1 MIALK
6 LEEVTVRYGG
16 TVAVDGVSLAVEEGE
31 LLCVVG
37 SNGSGKSTLLRG
49 ILGLVPLAGGKV
61 ERGRTAYVPQAEDS
75 SRDFPATVW
84 EVVLTGTQRPG
95 WGLPLYSRS
104 NKRAAAKALAGLGLT
119 RLARQG
125 VGTLSGGQMRRVLLA
140 RALCGHA
147 GLLLLD
153 EPCTGLDPAMR
164 RVLYDLL
171 GRLRRDEGTAVLM
184 VTHDLNE
191 VRAFAGQGPLATQVA
206 VMEHGRLA
214 FTGPLGD
221 HGKEG
226 A

>member
-1 MIALK
+1 MTMLR
-6 LEEVTVRYGG
+6 LENVTVRYGG

-31 LLCVVG
+31 LLCVAG

-49 ILGLVPLAGGKV
+49 ILGLVPLAEGRV
-61 ERGRTAYVPQAEDS
+61 ERGRAAYVPQAEDS
-75 SRDFPATVW
+75 GPDFPATVW

-95 WGLPLYSRS
+95 WQLPLYSRS
-104 NKRAAAKALAGLGLT
+104 NRRAAAKALADLGLT

-125 VGTLSGGQMRRVLLA
+125 VGTLSGGQMQRVLLA

-153 EPCTGLDPAMR
+153 EPCAGLDPAMR

-171 GRLRRDEGTAVLM
+171 GRLRRDEGKTVLM

-191 VRAFAGQGPLATQVA
+191 VRAFAGQGPIPPRVA
-206 VMEHGRLA
+206 VMEHGKLA

-221 HGKEG
+221 YGREG

>member
-1 MIALK
+1 MTALK
-6 LEEVTVRYGG
+6 LEGVTVRYGG
-16 TVAVDGVSLAVEEGE
+16 TVAVEGVSLAVEEGE
-31 LLCVVG
+31 LLCVAG

-49 ILGLVPLAGGKV
+49 ILGLVPLAGGRV
-61 ERGRTAYVPQAEDS
+61 ERGRAAYVPQLEDA

-95 WGLPLYSRS
+95 WRIPLYSRS
-104 NKRAAAKALAGLGLT
+104 DRRAAARALSDLGLT

-125 VGTLSGGQMRRVLLA
+125 VATLSGGQMRRVLLA
-140 RALCGHA
+140 RAFCAHA

-191 VRAFAGQGPLATQVA
+191 VRAFAGQGAGRVA

-214 FTGPLGD
+214 FTGPLEEFK
-221 HGKEG
+221 KEG
-226 A
+226 E